1 MGQALRVFLS
11 LIAPKQVR
19 ECLRTTTA
27 QTARG
32 TMDRKDKSKALCSLP
47 VWSRRIKRSRMP
59 VTRILLVDDFLPWHH
74 LVLNFLE
81 PETDLQMI
89 SAAVDGLEAVQKAE
103 ELQPDLILM
112 DLSLPGM
119 DGIEATR
126 QIRIVSPG
134 SKVLFLTHHSEPD
147 IVQAAFDA
155 GASGYLLKSDFSAEL
170 VPGVRAVLLGQRF
183 VSRRL
188 TN

>member
-1 MGQALRVFLS
+1 MS
-11 LIAPKQVR
+11 
-19 ECLRTTTA
+19 
-27 QTARG
+27 
-32 TMDRKDKSKALCSLP
+32 
-47 VWSRRIKRSRMP
+47 
-59 VTRILLVDDFLPWHH
+59 VTRILLVDDFLPWHG
-74 LVLNFLE
+74 LVLNFFE

-89 SAAVDGLEAVQKAE
+89 STAVDGFEAVQKAE

-134 SKVLFLTHHSEPD
+134 SKVLFLTHHSEPE
-147 IVQAAFDA
+147 IVQAALEV
-155 GASGYLLKSDFSAEL
+155 GASGYVLKSDFSVDL
-170 VPGVRAVLLGQRF
+170 IPGVRAVLLGQKF